1 VILGLIS
8 WAIIGVIAGWI
19 AGMVTGRRQ
28 QGCLTKMVVGI
39 IGAFIGGALA
49 HAAGWDLDDVAF
61 GSILVAA
68 AGASLF
74 LFMLEAIEGRRGRR
88 QLP

>member
-1 VILGLIS
+1 MGLLS
-8 WAIIGVIAGWI
+8 WAIVGVLAGWI

-49 HAAGWDLDDVAF
+49 QAAGLEGLDDIAF
-61 GSILVAA
+61 GSLLVAA